1 MRPFAVSMREKRVS
15 VGCGATV
22 IVSVTGGVGVDIM
35 GELVVGDSEERIEI
49 EVFAGVISNHDI
61 RFMSGLSIATID
73 QACISVFGD
82 VSIIIFTPVASRAR
96 ESIGSTIIG
105 DSVVHFREIGSIG
118 ISVET
123 ISADEVLLDSGTPLT
138 TNQTELSAKSI
149 SPPISKD
156 TIVSALT
163 EEFPWSWDT
172 HDELATLGDVTVF
185 SRGTVLVFWIEIIPA
200 TPCEV
205 LPHCGLPPH
214 VTGDDH
220 WGLPQDHPVAP
231 APADHP
237 HTGVLAT
244 EGGIS
249 ESLVSPVLIAMGVFL
264 SRKRLSKSHIEKSYE
279 QLQSS
284 RIRKKLQNIETL
296 FHKKKKLI

>member
-1 MRPFAVSMREKRVS
+1 MGESRGDGVWIFSEITSVSATRGVMGVTSVIASPLTSPLSSETRGVSVGMSPFAVSMREKRVS

-35 GELVVGDSEERIEI
+35 GELVMGDSEERIEI

-163 EEFPWSWDT
+163 EEFP
-172 HDELATLGDVTVF
+172 
-185 SRGTVLVFWIEIIPA
+185 
-200 TPCEV
+200 
-205 LPHCGLPPH
+205 
-214 VTGDDH
+214 
-220 WGLPQDHPVAP
+220 
-231 APADHP
+231 
-237 HTGVLAT
+237 
-244 EGGIS
+244 
-249 ESLVSPVLIAMGVFL
+249 
-264 SRKRLSKSHIEKSYE
+264 
-279 QLQSS
+279 
-284 RIRKKLQNIETL
+284 
-296 FHKKKKLI
+296 